1 MLMPKTAV
9 HENHLP
15 AAGKNQIRFARKI
28 FSMKAEAVTETMD
41 ETP

>member
-15 AAGKNQIRFARKI
+15 PTGKNEIWLARKI

-41 ETP
+41 ETS